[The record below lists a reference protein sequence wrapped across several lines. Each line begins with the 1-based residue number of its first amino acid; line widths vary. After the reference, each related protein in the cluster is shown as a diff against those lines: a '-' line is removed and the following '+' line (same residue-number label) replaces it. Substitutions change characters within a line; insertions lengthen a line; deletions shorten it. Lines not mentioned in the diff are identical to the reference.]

1 MDDGGSATMDG
12 LILPNLE
19 ELQKNLRHQLALY
32 RQLVDLLREEKEHM
46 VAVRTK
52 EVRECTYSKEALLDE
67 IHREEYRRRR
77 WVAEAAAALG
87 LPEKE
92 ITIEL
97 VATRLAPEQ
106 LEAYTSLKSTLV
118 HMIKRAREM
127 NDDNRRLAETALQDL
142 QTMKKNIL
150 GLTADKPQT
159 YGAKGTMGTG
169 SRDQSA
175 RLLNKEA

>member
-1 MDDGGSATMDG
+1 MDG
-12 LILPNLE
+12 QILPNLD

-46 VAVRTK
+46 IAVRTK

-77 WVAEAAAALG
+77 WVAEAATALG
-87 LPEKE
+87 VPENV

-97 VATRLAPEQ
+97 VGQRLAPEQ
-106 LEAYTSLKSTLV
+106 LEAYQSLKSTLV

-127 NDDNRRLAETALQDL
+127 NDENRRLAETALQDL
-142 QTMKKNIL
+142 QVMKKNIL
-150 GLTADKPQT
+150 GLSADKPQT
-159 YGAKGTMGTG
+159 YGAKGTMGAG
-169 SRDQSA
+169 PRDQSA

>member
-1 MDDGGSATMDG
+1 MDG
-12 LILPNLE
+12 QILPNLE

-77 WVAEAAAALG
+77 WSAEAARALG
-87 LPEKE
+87 IPEKDL
-92 ITIEL
+92 TVEL
-97 VATRLAPEQ
+97 VAQRMAPEQ
-106 LEAYTSLKSTLV
+106 LEAYQSLKSTLV

-127 NDDNRRLAETALQDL
+127 NDDNRRLAESALSDL
-142 QTMKKNIL
+142 QAMKKSIL
-150 GLTADKPQT
+150 GLSADKPQT
-159 YGAKGTMGTG
+159 YGPKGAMGAG
-169 SRDQSA
+169 PRDQSA